1 MRPDSHDVLWLDR
14 WRRLSISELA
24 LFSGLTEAELH
35 ELVDYGA
42 LTPANREV
50 DWAFSADC
58 VYRVRKAC
66 RLRDDLELDT
76 QAMALALML
85 FDRIDDLEA
94 QVAALKAG
102 IPAGFTG

>member
-1 MRPDSHDVLWLDR
+1 MRTDSIDVLWLDR
-14 WRRLSISELA
+14 WQRLSIGELA
-24 LFSGLTEAELH
+24 LFSGLSEAELH

-42 LTPANREV
+42 LTPADREV

-58 VYRVRKAC
+58 VTRVRKAC

-85 FDRIDDLEA
+85 FERIEELEA
-94 QVAALKAG
+94 RISALQAA
-102 IPAGFTG
+102 IPCCPA